1 MRNIISPKYRLDAI
15 AEEIFG
21 KKAVTPAE
29 MKIKQR
35 IYNGAFWESMQT
47 GYVSNA
53 LKEGSDGSGGYL
65 VPDEFDERIIKALEE
80 ENILRKLGKV
90 IKTECTHK
98 IPRMV
103 DGYEAEWY
111 DENDRFDFFGAEFD
125 EIVFNAYKLGALIKV
140 SNEFLED
147 TPKDIENFIY
157 EMIVERFSRSE
168 EEAFFIGDGIG
179 KPLGIIHQAQV
190 GAVTENTGDINLDD
204 IIELVYSVKKPYREN
219 AVFIMSEE
227 ACACLKKSKN
237 YNGRNIW
244 KVVNGEPDTLFGYP
258 VYTTTKLDGI
268 ESGNKPVL
276 FGNFDYYCIAERGN
290 RIIRRLSER
299 YAEHG
304 QVGFI
309 GTQRVDAKLV
319 DPEAVKTLEIK

>member
-1 MRNIISPKYRLDAI
+1 MSNRVNYKERLDAFSK
-15 AEEIFG
+15 EIFG
-21 KKAVTPAE
+21 KKTE
-29 MKIKQR
+29 TSSEIKIKQR
-35 IYNGAFWESMQT
+35 IYNTAFWEGMQT

-53 LKEGSDGSGGYL
+53 LKEGNDGSGGYL
-65 VPDEFDERIIKALEE
+65 VPDEFDERIIRTLEE

-90 IKTECTHK
+90 IKTEHTHK

-103 DGYEAEWY
+103 DSYEAEWY
-111 DENDRFDFFGAEFD
+111 DENDRFDFSGAEFD
-125 EIVFNAYKLGALIKV
+125 EIVFNAYKLGTLLKV
-140 SNEFLED
+140 SSEFLED
-147 TPKDIENFIY
+147 TPQDIENFIY

-168 EEAFFIGDGIG
+168 EEAFFAGDGIG

-190 GAVTENTGDINLDD
+190 GAVTENDGDINLDD
-204 IIELVYSVKKPYREN
+204 IIELTYSVKKLYREN

-227 ACACLKKSKN
+227 AYAYLKKFKN

-258 VYTTTKLDGI
+258 VYTTTNLYGI

-276 FGNFDYYCIAERGN
+276 FGNFDFYCIAERGN

-299 YAEHG
+299 YAELG

-309 GTQRVDAKLV
+309 GTQRVDARLI

>member
-1 MRNIISPKYRLDAI
+1 MSNKEIFKSRLDSI

-21 KKAVTPAE
+21 KKPEISAE
-29 MKIKQR
+29 MRIKQR
-35 IYNGAFWESMQT
+35 IYNTAFWDGMQT

-65 VPDEFDERIIKALEE
+65 VPDEFDERIIRALEE

-90 IKTECTHK
+90 IKTEHTHK

-111 DENDRFDFFGAEFD
+111 DENDRFDFSGAEFD
-125 EIVFNAYKLGALIKV
+125 EIVFSAYKLGTLLKV
-140 SNEFLED
+140 SSEFLED
-147 TPKDIENFIY
+147 TPQDIENFIY

-168 EEAFFIGDGIG
+168 EEAFFTGDGTG

-190 GAVTENTGDINLDD
+190 GVVSENIGDINLDD

-227 ACACLKKSKN
+227 ACACLKKFKN
-237 YNGRNIW
+237 YNGRNVW

-276 FGNFDYYCIAERGN
+276 FGNFDFYCIAERGN
-290 RIIRRLSER
+290 RTIQRLSER

-319 DPEAVKTLEIK
+319 DPKAIKSLEIK

>member
-1 MRNIISPKYRLDAI
+1 MSKFINRKERLDAI
-15 AEEIFG
+15 GEEIFG
-21 KKAVTPAE
+21 NKTEDSAE
-29 MKIKQR
+29 MKRKQTA
-35 IYNGAFWESMQT
+35 YNRAFWDSMQT

-53 LKEGSDGSGGYL
+53 LKEGSDGSGGYF
-65 VPDEFDERIIKALEE
+65 VPDEFDKRIIKALEE

-90 IKTECTHK
+90 IKTESTHK

-111 DENDRFDFFGAEFD
+111 DENDRFDFSGAEFD
-125 EIVFNAYKLGALIKV
+125 EIVFNAYKLGTLLKV
-140 SNEFLED
+140 SSEFLED
-147 TPKDIENFIY
+147 TPQDIENFIY

-168 EEAFFIGDGIG
+168 EEAFFTGDGIG

-190 GAVTENTGDINLDD
+190 GTVTENKGDINLDD

-227 ACACLKKSKN
+227 AYACLKKFKN

-244 KVVNGEPDTLFGYP
+244 KVANGEPDTLFGYP

-276 FGNFDYYCIAERGN
+276 FGNFDFYCIAERGN

-319 DPEAVKTLEIK
+319 IPEAIKSLEIK

>member
-1 MRNIISPKYRLDAI
+1 MSNSTNYKDRFDAFSK
-15 AEEIFG
+15 EIFE
-21 KKAVTPAE
+21 KNSENSAE

-35 IYNGAFWESMQT
+35 IYNAAFWNGMQT

-65 VPDEFDERIIKALEE
+65 VPDEFDEKIIVALKE

-90 IKTECTHK
+90 IKTEHTHK

-111 DENDRFDFFGAEFD
+111 DENDRFNFSGAKFD

-147 TPKDIENFIY
+147 TPKDIENFIC

-168 EEAFFIGDGIG
+168 EETFFTGDGIG

-227 ACACLKKSKN
+227 VCAHLKKFKN

-244 KVVNGEPDTLFGYP
+244 KVANGEPDMLLGYP
-258 VYTTTKLDGI
+258 VYTTTKLDGV
-268 ESGNKPVL
+268 ETGNKPVL

-290 RIIRRLSER
+290 RTIQRLSER
-299 YAEHG
+299 YAEQG

-309 GTQRVDAKLV
+309 GTQRVDAKIV
-319 DPEAVKTLEIK
+319 DPEAIKSLEIK

>member
-1 MRNIISPKYRLDAI
+1 MSKFINRKERLNAI
-15 AEEIFG
+15 GEEIFG
-21 KKAVTPAE
+21 NKTEDSAE
-29 MKIKQR
+29 MKRKQTA
-35 IYNGAFWESMQT
+35 YNRAFWDSMQT

-65 VPDEFDERIIKALEE
+65 VPDEFDERIIVALKE
-80 ENILRKLGKV
+80 ENILRKLGQV
-90 IKTECTHK
+90 IKTEHTHK

-111 DENDRFDFFGAEFD
+111 DENDRFDFSGAQFD
-125 EIVFNAYKLGALIKV
+125 EIVFNAYKLGTLLKV
-140 SNEFLED
+140 SSEFLED
-147 TPKDIENFIY
+147 TPQDIENFIY

-168 EEAFFIGDGIG
+168 EEAFFTGDGIG

-190 GAVTENTGDINLDD
+190 GVVSENIGDINLDD
-204 IIELVYSVKKPYREN
+204 IIEFVYSIKKPYREN

-227 ACACLKKSKN
+227 ACAHLKKYKN
-237 YNGRNIW
+237 YNGRNVW
-244 KVVNGEPDTLFGYP
+244 KVENGEPDTLFGYP
-258 VYTTTKLDGI
+258 VYTTTKLDGV

-276 FGNFDYYCIAERGN
+276 FGNFDFYCIAERGN

-299 YAEHG
+299 YAEYG

-309 GTQRVDAKLV
+309 GTQRVDAKIV
-319 DPEAVKTLEIK
+319 DPEAIKSLEIK

>member
-1 MRNIISPKYRLDAI
+1 MNNVRNYKERLDSI
-15 AEEIFG
+15 GQEIFG
-21 KKAVTPAE
+21 NKTEDSAE
-29 MKIKQR
+29 MKRKQTA
-35 IYNGAFWESMQT
+35 YNRAFWDSMQT
-47 GYVSNA
+47 GYVSDA

-90 IKTECTHK
+90 IKTEHTHK

-111 DENDRFDFFGAEFD
+111 DENDRFNFSGAKFD

-147 TPKDIENFIY
+147 TPKDIENFIC

-168 EEAFFIGDGIG
+168 EEAFFAGDGIG

-190 GAVTENTGDINLDD
+190 GAVTENDGDINLDD
-204 IIELVYSVKKPYREN
+204 IIELTYSVKKLYREN

-227 ACACLKKSKN
+227 VCAHLKKFKN
-237 YNGRNIW
+237 YNGRNVW

-268 ESGNKPVL
+268 KSGNKPVL

-299 YAEHG
+299 YAELG

-319 DPEAVKTLEIK
+319 DPEAVKSLEIK

>member
-1 MRNIISPKYRLDAI
+1 
-15 AEEIFG
+15 
-21 KKAVTPAE
+21 
-29 MKIKQR
+29 
-35 IYNGAFWESMQT
+35 
-47 GYVSNA
+47 
-53 LKEGSDGSGGYL
+53 
-65 VPDEFDERIIKALEE
+65 
-80 ENILRKLGKV
+80 
-90 IKTECTHK
+90 
-98 IPRMV
+98 MV

-111 DENDRFDFFGAEFD
+111 DENDRFNFSGAKFD

-147 TPKDIENFIY
+147 TPKDIENFIC

-168 EEAFFIGDGIG
+168 EEAFFTGDGIG

-190 GAVTENTGDINLDD
+190 GTVTENKGDINLDD

-227 ACACLKKSKN
+227 AYACLKKFKN

-299 YAEHG
+299 YAELG

-309 GTQRVDAKLV
+309 GTQRVDARLV
-319 DPEAVKTLEIK
+319 DPEAVKSLEIK

>member
-1 MRNIISPKYRLDAI
+1 MKTNVSPKERLDAI

-21 KKAVTPAE
+21 KKTENSAE
-29 MKIKQR
+29 IKIKQR
-35 IYNGAFWESMQT
+35 IYNTAFWEGMQT

-90 IKTECTHK
+90 IKTEHTHK

-111 DENDRFDFFGAEFD
+111 DENDRFDFSNAEFD
-125 EIVFNAYKLGALIKV
+125 EIVFNAYKLGTLLKV

-147 TPKDIENFIY
+147 GPEDVENFIY
-157 EMIVERFSRSE
+157 EMIVERFSKSE
-168 EEAFFIGDGIG
+168 EEAFFTGDGIG
-179 KPLGIIHQAQV
+179 KPLGIIHQAKV
-190 GAVTENTGDINLDD
+190 GVVTENDGDINLDD

-227 ACACLKKSKN
+227 AYACLKKFKN

-276 FGNFDYYCIAERGN
+276 FGNFDFYCIAERGN
-290 RIIRRLSER
+290 HIIRRLSER
-299 YAEHG
+299 YAEYG

-309 GTQRVDAKLV
+309 GTQRVDAKIV
-319 DPEAVKTLEIK
+319 DPEAVKSLEIK

>member
-111 DENDRFDFFGAEFD
+111 DENDRFDFSGAEFD

>member
-1 MRNIISPKYRLDAI
+1 MKNIISPKEKLDAL

-21 KKAVTPAE
+21 KKTETSAE

-35 IYNGAFWESMQT
+35 IYNTAFWDGIQT

-53 LKEGSDGSGGYL
+53 LKEGSDGLGGYL
-65 VPDEFDERIIKALEE
+65 VPDEFDERIVKALEE

-90 IKTECTHK
+90 IKTEHTHK

-103 DGYEAEWY
+103 YGYGAEWY
-111 DENDRFDFFGAEFD
+111 DENERFDFSNAEFD
-125 EIVFNAYKLGALIKV
+125 EIVFNAYKLDTLLKV

-179 KPLGIIHQAQV
+179 KSLGIIHQAQV
-190 GAVTENTGDINLDD
+190 GAVTENDVDINLDD
-204 IIELVYSVKKPYREN
+204 VIELIYSVKKPYREN

-227 ACACLKKSKN
+227 AYSRLKKFKN
-237 YNGRNIW
+237 YNGRNVWQII
-244 KVVNGEPDTLFGYP
+244 NGEPDMLFGYP

-290 RIIRRLSER
+290 RVVRRLSER
-299 YAEHG
+299 YAEYG
-304 QVGFI
+304 QIGFI

-319 DPEAVKTLEIK
+319 DTEAVKSLEIK

>member
-1 MRNIISPKYRLDAI
+1 MSNRVNYKERLDAFSK
-15 AEEIFG
+15 EIFG
-21 KKAVTPAE
+21 KKTE
-29 MKIKQR
+29 TSSEIKIKQR
-35 IYNGAFWESMQT
+35 IYNTAFWEGMQT

-90 IKTECTHK
+90 IKTEHTHK

-111 DENDRFDFFGAEFD
+111 DENDRFNFSGAKFD
-125 EIVFNAYKLGALIKV
+125 EIVFNVYKLGALIKV

-147 TPKDIENFIY
+147 TPKDIENFIC

-168 EEAFFIGDGIG
+168 EEAFFTGDGIG
-179 KPLGIIHQAQV
+179 KPLGIIHQALV
-190 GAVTENTGDINLDD
+190 GAVTENKSDINLDD

-227 ACACLKKSKN
+227 AYACLKKFKN

-258 VYTTTKLDGI
+258 VYTTTKLDGV

-304 QVGFI
+304 QIGFI
-309 GTQRVDAKLV
+309 GTQCVDAKLV
-319 DPEAVKTLEIK
+319 DPEAIKSLEIK